1 MTTNDLGH
9 ATAPVALDTCI
20 LIRNTAR
27 RMLAGVQE
35 ACSSWILLLQETV
48 RECNVPYAAVAG
60 KRIKRRL
67 EREALARWGRNWSD
81 PQVRWLRTEGRRL
94 TSREARGFK
103 RWVYAEVLRNDSAYT
118 LGPKKTEADVE
129 RAEQIA
135 VEALEGDPGEQ
146 WGKGD
151 PLVIAQAARAGAEL
165 VGTDNMRRVHQA
177 KLDTLIAE
185 WKAEGFCPN
194 ARIPFVRTADEA
206 VAARLHDEREHVFD
220 RRCTRIAYSVCRP
233 GSVAGRFP
241 EQALNVLDGFM
252 IHLEADGMPGTAAAI
267 EREKERWFK
276 REARWFDAL
285 EAERLDLPRT
295 RAGEDR
301 RREYEQGN
309 EPGSQVV
316 RD

>member
-1 MTTNDLGH
+1 MTTNELGY

-35 ACSSWILLLQETV
+35 ACSSWILLPQESI

-60 KRIKRRL
+60 KRIRRRL
-67 EREALARWGRNWSD
+67 EREALVRWGRDWSD

-103 RWVYAEVLRNDSAYT
+103 RWVHAEVLRNDSAYT
-118 LGPKKTEADVE
+118 RGPKKTSADVE

-146 WGKGD
+146 WDKGD
-151 PLVIAQAARAGAEL
+151 PLIIAQAARAGAEL
-165 VGTDNMRRVHQA
+165 AGTDNMRRVRQA

-185 WKAEGFCPN
+185 WKVEGFCPD

-233 GSVAGRFP
+233 GSLAGRLP
-241 EQALNVLDGFM
+241 EPVLNILDGFM
-252 IHLEADGMPGTAAAI
+252 AHLEADGMPVTAAAI
-267 EREKERWFK
+267 EREKERWLK
-276 REARWFDAL
+276 REAQWFDAL
-285 EAERLDLPRT
+285 EAERIDLPRT
-295 RAGEDR
+295 RAGEGR
-301 RREYEQGN
+301 RRRYEQGGRP
-309 EPGSQVV
+309 ESQVI